1 VWVFLRRGWT
11 ENESEETKVIA
22 NFDNSLANLQR
33 KAEKSEVKIVPKV
46 IPVKG
51 GLVTNFGNVY
61 FPKK

>member
-1 VWVFLRRGWT
+1 MWNEK
-11 ENESEETKVIA
+11 ENEKPKVKIA

-33 KAEKSEVKIVPKV
+33 KIVKTETKIVPKV

-51 GLVTNFGNVY
+51 GLVTNHGNVY